1 MAAESGGRSW
11 VRLPRC
17 SIGSIRLLHSPT
29 VIMAKAEPRQ
39 AVGGSKVLQVVEEL
53 IEILLNF
60 GEMH

>member
-1 MAAESGGRSW
+1 
-11 VRLPRC
+11 
-17 SIGSIRLLHSPT
+17 
-29 VIMAKAEPRQ
+29 MAKAEPRQ